1 MPKISCFLPFID
13 EAEGLQTI
21 HSLQNLDEV
30 SDIHLIGNQC
40 QTSSLRQMADE
51 AQSPYILLYT
61 KRFDLQLGY
70 YALTRMLTV
79 AEDSNASMLYADHRI
94 QLPDG
99 TVEAQLIN
107 RAEHV
112 IIPAGAKEYQIAF
125 CTGTSYHVHGRLR
138 WYVGPRFSKCSVNIQ
153 KNYLLDHVIPPI
165 LIPIIAPGPTI
176 ACRQICKR
184 FHTYYI
190 VLKHNA
196 IVQIYQ

>member
-30 SDIHLIGNQC
+30 SDIHLIGNPC

-51 AQSPYILLYT
+51 AQAPYILLYT

-79 AEDSNASMLYADHRI
+79 AEDSNASMVYADHRI

-99 TVEAQLIN
+99 TVEAHPLIDYQLGSV
-107 RAEHV
+107 RDDFSF
-112 IIPAGAKEYQIAF
+112 GSLTAKTDSSASDPLF
-125 CTGTSYHVHGRLR
+125 VLSSDLSVCSFFKAL
-138 WYVGPRFSKCSVNIQ
+138 FSDSDSFLC
-153 KNYLLDHVIPPI
+153 LLSASCETMT
-165 LIPIIAPGPTI
+165 LTLELA
-176 ACRQICKR
+176 AS
-184 FHTYYI
+184 
-190 VLKHNA
+190 
-196 IVQIYQ
+196 